1 MNFQSRNQASSVPEV
16 NLVPMM
22 DVLMSVLTFFIITSM
37 TMTGQRVGDVK
48 IPQTEDLGASL
59 VEDTSIKQLVIG
71 LDKNKRVWL
80 QGEVID
86 EEGLVEGMQ
95 TYLADNPEGIVVLKA
110 DRELEY
116 QDITQFLETMG
127 KIGGDRVALALDR
140 KAGEK

>member
-1 MNFQSRNQASSVPEV
+1 MNFKSHNKSSSVPEV

-37 TMTGQRVGDVK
+37 TMTGQKVGDVK
-48 IPQTEDLGASL
+48 IPQTEDLGGSL

-71 LDKNKRVWL
+71 LDKNKRIWL

-86 EEGLVEGMQ
+86 EKGLIEGMQ

-127 KIGGDRVALALDR
+127 KIGSDRVALALDR
-140 KAGEK
+140 QIEH